1 MIGTS
6 IHLKNSD
13 HVLYPSVT
21 ICSESIVAS
30 FCVNEINCDSEEK
43 LVDSQNQAFTL
54 AQNPDL
60 SDMLLELSNTH
71 GPIKNMSKLVVDSTN
86 VATKSYVYSHYAI
99 DADPSGGT
107 FEVKYY
113 CTFF

>member
-21 ICSESIVAS
+21 ICSENIVAS
-30 FCVNEINCDSEEK
+30 FCVKDMNCDSEKK

-54 AQNPDL
+54 EQSPDL
-60 SDMLLELSNTH
+60 SDMLIELSNTY
-71 GPIKNMSKLVVDSTN
+71 GPIKNMSILTVNSTN
-86 VATKSYVYSHYAI
+86 VATKSYLYSHYAI
-99 DADPSGGT
+99 NADPTGGT
-107 FEVKYY
+107 FQVKAL
-113 CTFF
+113 